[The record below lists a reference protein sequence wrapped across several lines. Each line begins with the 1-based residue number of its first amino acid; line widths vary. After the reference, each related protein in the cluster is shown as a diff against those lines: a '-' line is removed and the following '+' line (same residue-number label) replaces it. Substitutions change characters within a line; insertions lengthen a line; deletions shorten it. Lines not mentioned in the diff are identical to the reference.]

1 MTSLRRCEGVDT
13 QYIKEHFGEQK
24 YSKVI
29 IEAQRWIVSGDLLPD
44 GSRLKIPTSRFLV
57 SDAVIESFFEV

>member
-1 MTSLRRCEGVDT
+1 MKYG
-13 QYIKEHFGEQK
+13 FG
-24 YSKVI
+24 I
-29 IEAQRWIVSGDLLPD
+29 DLGGTTVKLAYFAENGEMIDKWEIPTDKSND